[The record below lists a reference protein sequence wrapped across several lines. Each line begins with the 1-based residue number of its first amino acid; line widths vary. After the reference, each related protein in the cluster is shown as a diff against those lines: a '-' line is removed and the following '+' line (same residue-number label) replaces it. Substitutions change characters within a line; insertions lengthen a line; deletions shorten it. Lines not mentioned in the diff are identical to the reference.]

1 VIEISELRKQIK
13 QTIDRARHAAGDR
26 RQRQDAATREGQRAL
41 EEIVTPIF
49 KMTAGV
55 LRAEGFP
62 FQLSTPAGAVR
73 LASERSRDDFIEVA
87 LETDRDPV
95 AFVGRVSR
103 TWGRRV
109 LASERIVR
117 EAPGLDGL
125 SDDDI
130 VRFLTTELQPFVER

>member
-1 VIEISELRKQIK
+1 VIEISELRKRIK
-13 QTIDRARHAAGDR
+13 QTIDQARHAAADR
-26 RQRQDAATREGQRAL
+26 RQRQDAAIREGQRAL
-41 EEIVTPIF
+41 EEVVTPIF
-49 KMTAGV
+49 RMTAGV
-55 LRAEGFP
+55 LKAEGFP

-73 LASERSRDDFIEVA
+73 LASERGRDDFIEIA

-109 LASERIVR
+109 LASERLVR

-125 SDDDI
+125 SDEDV
-130 VRFLTTELQPFVER
+130 VRFLTKELASFVER